1 MSGSPALLLLLATS
15 CLLSLLQPVYTLPS
29 LAVAEQHSRNSIQ
42 TSDDVVDN
50 IYSDCLNKGS
60 VSCVK
65 YKLFTFVDKVL
76 GSKDSFTLTE
86 GVTLVKNPGAVSGD
100 GAPRSLSADEIQ
112 KEDMESLIATRVERF
127 LSTHTLKFD
136 LKGSDVMDAVTS
148 AGRALG
154 DAADTLGLSES
165 EDDDE
170 NGDLTEEGR
179 KKVKKAGKMLLPLLL
194 MLKMKAAALIPLALG
209 AIALIAGKALLIAK
223 IALLLSVIIG
233 LKKLLSGQQK
243 SVTYEIVQ
251 HPHHSSSHE
260 HHHEAF
266 SSGGAPT
273 NLPQNSSRVTVGR
286 QMSSL
291 LSTNYLL
298 FIYIN

>member
-1 MSGSPALLLLLATS
+1 VFLLLALS
-15 CLLSLLQPVYTLPS
+15 SILCLHPVLSLPS
-29 LAVAEQHSRNSIQ
+29 LVQEQHSRNSIQ

-100 GAPRSLSADEIQ
+100 GAPRSLSAEEIQ
-112 KEDMESLIATRVERF
+112 KEDVESLIATRMERF

-136 LKGSDVMDAVTS
+136 LKGSEVMDAVTS

-154 DAADTLGLSES
+154 DAADSLGLTEE
-165 EDDDE
+165 EDDTE
-170 NGDLTEEGR
+170 MAEEGR
-179 KKVKKAGKMLLPLLL
+179 KKAKKAGKILLPLLL

-233 LKKLLSGQQK
+233 LKKLLSSQHK
-243 SVTYEIVQ
+243 SVTYEIVS

-260 HHHEAF
+260 HHHEGF
-266 SSGGAPT
+266 SSGGGDIGGGYGGGGGGHGGWGRSAGGSDPHEMAYRAYKPT
-273 NLPQNSSRVTVGR
+273 N
-286 QMSSL
+286 
-291 LSTNYLL
+291 
-298 FIYIN
+298 